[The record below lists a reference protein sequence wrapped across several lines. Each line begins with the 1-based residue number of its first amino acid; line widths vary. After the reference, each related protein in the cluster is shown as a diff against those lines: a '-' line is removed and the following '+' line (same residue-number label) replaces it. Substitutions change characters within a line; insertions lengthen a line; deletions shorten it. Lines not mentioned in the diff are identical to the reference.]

1 MCRRLR
7 SEHRLLSPER
17 VLSHGKFEEFH
28 RREDKSLFW
37 MAWVCGASQ
46 PDSDFIDQDISAD
59 MIILQAWVDDR
70 YRMFGLCGCSSS
82 SM

>member
-1 MCRRLR
+1 
-7 SEHRLLSPER
+7 
-17 VLSHGKFEEFH
+17 
-28 RREDKSLFW
+28 